1 MAMPPRARR
10 LVLTTHVASSVGW
23 LGAVVAFLA
32 LAIAGIA
39 SNDEQLVRAAY
50 IAMELI
56 GWFVLVP
63 LSVLSLLSG
72 LLNALGTRWG
82 LFRHYWVLFKLVM
95 SVAATVLLL
104 VHMGV
109 AGHVATAAAGT
120 SWSGA
125 DLDGMRIQLVADSAA
140 AVVVLLVALTL
151 SIYKPRGLTSYGW
164 RKQR

>member
-104 VHMGV
+104 VHMKV